1 MSITLPPLPVP
12 AITMK
17 HGPWKPSQFDDYETY
32 CAHCLTRSIFA
43 HSRRCDPNRPRV
55 TPRPRPRSRLVVL
68 EAAAQAAGPE
78 DSYQDRWFAAKADA
92 VNASAHWRYATMSNR
107 EVGPWSVS
115 MLERPQPRPYF
126 VARQVA
132 MLHWEQLH
140 FGVRRN
146 GSL

>member
-43 HSRRCDPNRPRV
+43 HSRRCDPRIDPESLRARDLEV
-55 TPRPRPRSRLVVL
+55 ARVVL

-92 VNASAHWRYATMSNR
+92 VKRIRAL
-107 EVGPWSVS
+107 EVRHH
-115 MLERPQPRPYF
+115 E
-126 VARQVA
+126 
-132 MLHWEQLH
+132 
-140 FGVRRN
+140 
-146 GSL
+146 